1 LLIILS
7 DLHLADTSPYNLG
20 INRSNLNL
28 PGRVYRTFF
37 REIAELIKDGDVK
50 HIDLVLAGDIFEIT
64 RSVLWHQGDLRP
76 YVHNDEVTAGSPHER
91 RILDILDAIVL
102 DPKVGDTAKV
112 FQSLPELFNLPVNI
126 HYVPGN
132 HDRLA
137 NASVA
142 IRNKVRA
149 FFGVPESDEPF
160 PNQYLH
166 YRDDEVRVL
175 VRHGHEYDHSNFGAN
190 LAMWPEIP
198 LIIDKSYYDMPV
210 LGDIVTMEIASKLP
224 LLFRERYGDDEILGD
239 THLKR
244 MYQRL
249 IDFDNVRPNG
259 AIMSFLFSTPGL
271 STKEIWLIIEPVFRD
286 LLDDIAKNDDL
297 AEDIVLLGNFKRFS
311 AKAIASILKARVWRR
326 GMPIWMFNA
335 LVNPAAKKSGIDAD
349 MDIIVK
355 EQFLKQ
361 NDNDLRCLVTGHTHN
376 AIVRLLSVDDG
387 VEKYYLNSGTFRNVI
402 MPTPGYDKFGRLR
415 SKARLLI
422 YEEGEQNPEYTRE
435 TGWSFDF
442 NARLGF
448 GAEAENLIDS
458 LAD

>member
-1 LLIILS
+1 
-7 DLHLADTSPYNLG
+7 
-20 INRSNLNL
+20 
-28 PGRVYRTFF
+28 
-37 REIAELIKDGDVK
+37 
-50 HIDLVLAGDIFEIT
+50 
-64 RSVLWHQGDLRP
+64 
-76 YVHNDEVTAGSPHER
+76 
-91 RILDILDAIVL
+91 
-102 DPKVGDTAKV
+102 
-112 FQSLPELFNLPVNI
+112 
-126 HYVPGN
+126 
-132 HDRLA
+132 
-137 NASVA
+137 
-142 IRNKVRA
+142 
-149 FFGVPESDEPF
+149 
-160 PNQYLH
+160 
-166 YRDDEVRVL
+166 
-175 VRHGHEYDHSNFGAN
+175 
-190 LAMWPEIP
+190 
-198 LIIDKSYYDMPV
+198 
-210 LGDIVTMEIASKLP
+210 
-224 LLFRERYGDDEILGD
+224 
-239 THLKR
+239 
-244 MYQRL
+244 
-249 IDFDNVRPNG
+249 
-259 AIMSFLFSTPGL
+259 LFSTPGL

-335 LVNPAAKKSGIDAD
+335 LVNPAAKKSGVDAD